1 VKTKLIKNKIIL
13 IGSIIGLIVLTFGI
27 SFFFYG
33 DSVKAMIGAVPP
45 VSRLFLLATPDSISK
60 TLISEAGGNRE
71 ASQTISDPMEVI
83 RGEDLVVNI
92 TFLRNE
98 DSKVKLKSLIEKFP
112 NPEYL
117 ELKSARLI
125 FSAEGIDRSIISS
138 TPLSSS
144 RLFFNLNEYNIWLD
158 AGQTVQF
165 RIVLRA
171 IQYTDNQPNDSIIIE
186 SIGSQL
192 RYGSEQISVPE
203 AEIRIRDILGPKGD
217 VYSKGDI
224 NRNIGVEKEGID
236 VIASENNI
244 NNWFSDGVVWYLPN
258 YTVKKANNP
267 YYRTYQLLKQKVT
280 YRLKN
285 EIAQNLSSNNVLS
298 QLEYNSDQPQVLYRN
313 GNLTINRPITIKGQK
328 TVIVKGD
335 LRINQNIE
343 YLANDKDSAVAFLIE
358 RPSSIHIAPG
368 VSRVAGYYF
377 TDLNCSA
384 GDCQTN
390 LYASGTVLR
399 MVGTVITKRIIKQ
412 RPASFIYDNR
422 GLQGFPGVEQ
432 LLNPSIQ
439 EISP

>member
-1 VKTKLIKNKIIL
+1 VKTKLIKNRVLL
-13 IGSIIGLIVLTFGI
+13 IGAIVGVAALVIGI

-33 DSVKAMIGAVPP
+33 DSVQAMIGAVPP
-45 VSRLFLLATPDSISK
+45 VSRLHLIGAGDSISK

-71 ASQTISDPMEVI
+71 ASETINDPMEVI
-83 RGEDLVVNI
+83 RGEDLTINI
-92 TFLRNE
+92 TFLRSE
-98 DSKVKLKSLIEKFP
+98 DSRVKLKRLIERFP

-125 FSAEGIDRSIISS
+125 FSAEGIDRAITSS
-138 TPLSSS
+138 TPLSSGQ
-144 RLFFNLNEYNIWLD
+144 LFFNLNGYDIWLN
-158 AGQTVQF
+158 AGQEVQF

-171 IQYTDNQPNDSIIIE
+171 IQYTDNQTSDSIIIE
-186 SIGSQL
+186 SVGSKL
-192 RYGSEQISVPE
+192 EYGDESISLPE
-203 AEIRIRDILGPKGD
+203 AEVRIRDILGPKGD
-217 VYSKGDI
+217 IYANGNI
-224 NRNIGVEKEGID
+224 NRSIADEKEGID
-236 VIASENNI
+236 VIASENSI
-244 NNWFSDGVVWYLPN
+244 DNWFRNGVVWYLPN

-267 YYRTYQLLKQKVT
+267 YYQTYQLLKQKAT

-285 EIAQNLSSNNVLS
+285 EIAQNLSSANVLS
-298 QLEYNSDQPQVLYRN
+298 QLEYNSDQPQVIYRN
-313 GNLTINRPITIKGQK
+313 GNLTINRPIIVKGQK

-343 YLANDKDSAVAFLIE
+343 YLASDKNSAVAFLIE
-358 RPSSIHIAPG
+358 RPSSIHITPG

-377 TDLNCSA
+377 TDLNCSS

-390 LYASGTVLR
+390 LNASGTVLR
-399 MVGTVITKRIIKQ
+399 MSGAVITKRIVKQ

-432 LLNPSIQ
+432 LLNPGTQ